1 MLSPLSFDA
10 SPQQRVAHYESLT
23 QRLMALLEG
32 ERDEVALYATV
43 ACELHHSF
51 EAFHWTG
58 FYRVTAPRL
67 LTVGPYQ
74 GEHGCLRIPF
84 DRGVCGAAARTG
96 ETQRVDDV
104 RLLPHHI
111 ACSATTRSEL
121 VVPVRNSYGEVISV
135 LDIDSDHESYFL
147 DEDQTCIEA
156 LCEML
161 TVKFLH
167 VSLKG

>member
-1 MLSPLSFDA
+1 MLSSLPVDA
-10 SPQQRVAHYESLT
+10 SAEERKAQYACLT
-23 QRLMALLEG
+23 ERLLALLEG
-32 ERDEVALYATV
+32 EDDAVALYATV

-51 EAFHWTG
+51 DAFHWTG
-58 FYRVTAPRL
+58 VYRVTSPGL

-74 GEHGCLRIPF
+74 GGHGCLRIPF

-121 VVPVRNSYGEVISV
+121 VVPVRNSAGDIVAV
-135 LDIDSDHESYFL
+135 LDIDSDHVNYFL
-147 DEDQTCIEA
+147 DEDQACLEA
-156 LCEML
+156 LCAML
-161 TVKFLH
+161 AEKFLH

>member
-1 MLSPLSFDA
+1 MLSPLPFDA
-10 SPQQRVAHYESLT
+10 SPQRRLTQYESLT
-23 QRLMALLEG
+23 ERLLSLLEG
-32 ERDEVALYATV
+32 EQDEVALYATV

-58 FYRVTAPRL
+58 FYRVTAPRM

-74 GEHGCLRIPF
+74 GGHGCLRIPF

-121 VVPVRNSYGEVISV
+121 VVPLRNSHGEVVSV
-135 LDIDSDHESYFL
+135 LDIDSDYESYFL
-147 DEDQTCIEA
+147 EEDQACVEA
-156 LCEML
+156 LCATL
-161 TVKFLH
+161 SVKFLH
-167 VSLKG
+167 LSLKG

>member
-1 MLSPLSFDA
+1 MLSALPFDA
-10 SPQQRVAHYESLT
+10 SPQQRKTQYESLME
-23 QRLMALLEG
+23 RLAALLEG
-32 ERDEVALYATV
+32 ESDAVALYATV

-74 GEHGCLRIPF
+74 GGHGCLRIPF

-121 VVPVRNSYGEVISV
+121 VVPVRNFHGDIVSV
-135 LDIDSDHESYFL
+135 LDIDSDYENYFL
-147 DEDQTCIEA
+147 DEDQACVEA

>member
-1 MLSPLSFDA
+1 
-10 SPQQRVAHYESLT
+10 
-23 QRLMALLEG
+23 MALLEG

-51 EAFHWTG
+51 DAFHWTG
-58 FYRVTAPRL
+58 FYRVTSPGM

-74 GEHGCLRIPF
+74 GGHGCLRIPF
-84 DRGVCGAAARTG
+84 EHGVCGAAARSG

-111 ACSATTRSEL
+111 ACSASTRSEL
-121 VVPVRNSYGEVISV
+121 VVPVRNSQGAVISV
-135 LDIDSDHESYFL
+135 LDIDSDHESYFTR
-147 DEDQTCIEA
+147 EDQERIEA